1 VAARY
6 HVLLVGK
13 PKASWAQA
21 AVDDYSMRIRRLGG
35 VEERVVRPERF
46 SGDVAAVQ
54 RAEGARLREA
64 CKGLMVCL
72 DERGD
77 ALTTEAFTA
86 LVDRGRQQGPVSFA
100 IGGAY
105 GHDPQSRDQAWATV
119 RLSSMV
125 LNHELA
131 RVVLYEQLYRALTL
145 LEGIPY
151 HH

>member
-1 VAARY
+1 MV
-6 HVLLVGK
+6 VGR
-13 PKASWAQA
+13 PKVRWAQA
-21 AVDDYSMRIRRLGG
+21 AVDDYSKRIRRLGG
-35 VEERVVRPERF
+35 VCEHGVRAERF
-46 SGDVAAVQ
+46 TGQVEPVRD
-54 RAEGARLREA
+54 AEGARILA
-64 CKGLMVCL
+64 AASGSLICL

-77 ALTTEAFTA
+77 ALDSEGFAA
-86 LVDRGRQQGPVSFA
+86 LLDRTRQLGSVSFA

-105 GHDPQSRDQAWATV
+105 GHAPAVRDAAHATV

-131 RVVLYEQLYRALTL
+131 RVVLYEQLYRGLTI